1 MGKLL
6 EHLFRKAGRTY
17 GTTKWVF
24 TALSGT
30 EEEAIKAEYALG
42 AYLSKEIGEQFT
54 LDHDAEKN
62 EWLQNMGTRLSDRI
76 NHNKREFTFAIL
88 NSPEVNAFALPGGFI
103 FITNLL
109 LNFCDSDE
117 NEIAF
122 ILGHEI
128 GHVIKGHAL
137 DRMVANHLIGAISKL
152 GPGSGAVGGMAKQT
166 LVKLLYSTYSQ
177 DQELEADIFGIRIA
191 GAAAYDAKAALTFMQ
206 RLKDKRQDKDGLPL
220 EKYFSTHPAH
230 EVRLRNMRQYLSG
243 NL

>member
-17 GTTKWVF
+17 GTTRWVF

-42 AYLSKEIGEQFT
+42 AYLSKEIGEQFP
-54 LDHDAEKN
+54 LDREGKKN

-76 NHNKREFTFAIL
+76 NHNKRKFTFAIL

-103 FITNLL
+103 FVTNLL

-137 DRMVANHLIGAISKL
+137 DRMVANSLIGAISKL

-191 GAAAYDAKAALTFMQ
+191 DAAAYNPEAALMFMQ
-206 RLKDKRQDKDGLPL
+206 RLKDKRQDKAGLPI

-230 EVRLRNMRQYLSG
+230 EVRLRSMRQYLSE
-243 NL
+243 NR